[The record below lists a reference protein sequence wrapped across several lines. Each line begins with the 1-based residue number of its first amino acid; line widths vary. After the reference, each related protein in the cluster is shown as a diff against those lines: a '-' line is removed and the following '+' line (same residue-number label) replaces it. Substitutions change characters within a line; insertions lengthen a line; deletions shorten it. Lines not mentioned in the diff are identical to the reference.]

1 MKNDE
6 VLQKD
11 VQDAIKWEPLLNVS
25 DIGVT
30 SIDSVITLTGIVDS
44 YLKKSKAEDTAKA
57 VAGVKAIVEKIE
69 VKFINPEDRTDN
81 EIALEVLSALKA
93 NWQIPYKRIKVK
105 VEDGWVTLNGDVEWN
120 YQKDAVKTSVRNL
133 DGVKVLTNDIRV
145 QPQSSDEIEIGDI
158 ERALQLNWSTEDQDI
173 NVSISNNNV
182 TLNGT
187 VNSYYQKDEAEKIA
201 WNAPGVWTVKNE
213 LVIDLKD

>member
-25 DIGVT
+25 EIGVT

-133 DGVKVLTNDIRV
+133 DGVKVLTNDIDRKSV
-145 QPQSSDEIEIGDI
+145 
-158 ERALQLNWSTEDQDI
+158 
-173 NVSISNNNV
+173 V
-182 TLNGT
+182 
-187 VNSYYQKDEAEKIA
+187 
-201 WNAPGVWTVKNE
+201 
-213 LVIDLKD
+213 